1 MLRTFSLVSGSLL
14 HTDGFLAS
22 KRDILFQ
29 MAICED
35 GFYFVSHHFLWI
47 ALLRILTF
55 TQVYPLGIKVCR
67 GSILGIKSYRS
78 EFMKLIGMEALNN
91 MLTFLKYLFYF
102 ILQYSFASLRA
113 EILQNVLQLSVES
126 TFQDEHL

>member
-1 MLRTFSLVSGSLL
+1 MGC
-14 HTDGFLAS
+14 
-22 KRDILFQ
+22 IL
-29 MAICED
+29 
-35 GFYFVSHHFLWI
+35 S
-47 ALLRILTF
+47 
-55 TQVYPLGIKVCR
+55 
-67 GSILGIKSYRS
+67 IKSYQS

-102 ILQYSFASLRA
+102 ILRYSFASLRA